1 MNLIDLISAYARA
14 EEEALEYSNS
24 KAAKAERA
32 KCFGHPDYVKPW
44 TRGAVAVNPSDIGIR
59 F

>member
-1 MNLIDLISAYARA
+1 VNLLQIISAVARA
-14 EEEALEYSNS
+14 EEEALAYSNS
-24 KAAKAERA
+24 PAAKAERA

-44 TRGAVAVNPSDIGIR
+44 KHNGAPVNPADIGVR